1 MMELNHLEFEHVV
14 DHPSHFMGSRNIGL
28 RWTETTFQ
36 AAVEGPKGTI
46 RTDDCRGC
54 LAKGLPG
61 TVIGLQCVEHY
72 QFKLA
77 LNFSIGWQDIK
88 QHLSRFPLS

>member
-1 MMELNHLEFEHVV
+1 
-14 DHPSHFMGSRNIGL
+14 MGSRNIGL

-54 LAKGLPG
+54 LAEGRPG
-61 TVIGLQCVEHY
+61 TVIGLQCVTV
-72 QFKLA
+72 
-77 LNFSIGWQDIK
+77 
-88 QHLSRFPLS
+88 